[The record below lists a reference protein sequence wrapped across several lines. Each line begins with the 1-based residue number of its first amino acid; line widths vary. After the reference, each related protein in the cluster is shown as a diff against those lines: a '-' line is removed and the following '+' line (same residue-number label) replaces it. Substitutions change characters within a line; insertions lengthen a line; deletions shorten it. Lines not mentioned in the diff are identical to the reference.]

1 MENTE
6 LATKTPNTKGIMRLE
21 QADSPCK
28 KIYFVL
34 QLMYVFDEPHKLYST
49 FFKLVQD
56 VQKAAPT
63 TSVFIS
69 KVCESVLNDDYFSAL
84 EFARQLIGYEQK
96 VISEAA

>member
-6 LATKTPNTKGIMRLE
+6 LATKSINPKGIMRLD

-34 QLMYVFDEPHKLYST
+34 QLMYVFEEPHKLYNL
-49 FFKLVQD
+49 FFNLVQE
-56 VQKAAPT
+56 VQKAAPS

-69 KVCESVLNDDYFSAL
+69 QLCEGVMNDDYFGAL
-84 EFARQLIGYEQK
+84 EVARQLIGYEQK
-96 VISEAA
+96 ITGKAA

>member
-6 LATKTPNTKGIMRLE
+6 LATKTVNTKGIMRLE

-34 QLMYVFDEPHKLYST
+34 QLMYVFDEPHKLHNL
-49 FFKLVQD
+49 FFSLVQD

-63 TSVFIS
+63 TSLFIS
-69 KVCESVLNDDYFSAL
+69 KVCDSLVNDDYLGAL
-84 EFARQLIGYEQK
+84 QIARDLVGYEEK
-96 VISEAA
+96 IIAKAA